1 MSMTTRTLTSGRSC
15 ARTRSASKLPRC
27 EPNTSTPCWRP
38 HASRRW
44 SRPKTRM
51 SKRLKLSD
59 SRNARSRIDS
69 GEAVDVLG
77 DLPQARL
84 AAGDAL
90 QVHARRASLR
100 AAPEQVIQ
108 RDRIQHEPRGAASAE
123 HCESAED
130 LVPECR
136 AGFGTLEPLL
146 LHASLERST
155 RDAVRVAR
163 EAEAQFAALQGQL
176 QLRRLFRQER
186 CGELGLSK
194 SPRPARRPASAPLRR
209 APSRAA
215 PRPAR
220 SAGRE
225 NARPVTDGRCRCA
238 RSLCAFGPW
247 SSQAADERGMA
258 ASMRRMKSNMLR

>member
-90 QVHARRASLR
+90 QVHARRASFR

-108 RDRIQHEPRGAASAE
+108 RDRIQHQPRGAASAE
-123 HCESAED
+123 HCESAEH

-146 LHASLERST
+146 LHASLEHSM

-176 QLRRLFRQER
+176 QLRRLFRQQR
-186 CGELGLSK
+186 RGELGLSK
-194 SPRPARRPASAPLRR
+194 SPRPARRRSQRSASPSTQSSSTTAGTIGRPGKCPASDGWLAVDAHARCVRSGRGHLRGAPI
-209 APSRAA
+209 RAA
-215 PRPAR
+215 WQRAC
-220 SAGRE
+220 GE
-225 NARPVTDGRCRCA
+225 
-238 RSLCAFGPW
+238 
-247 SSQAADERGMA
+247 
-258 ASMRRMKSNMLR
+258 